1 MKKAY
6 IFLAEGFEEMEA
18 VTPLDLL
25 RRVGVDTKFVSV
37 SGEKSVTGS
46 HGITY
51 AADVLFEEADFTD
64 ADALILPGGMPGTL
78 NLQKHKGLTELLTDA
93 HGKGSLVCAIC
104 AAPMVLGGLGL
115 LQGRTATIYPGMEEH
130 LTGATPSKERVCADG
145 NVVTSRGPATA
156 IPFGLKI
163 VELLLGKETAD
174 GLAED
179 VVYTV

>member
-25 RRVGVDTKFVSV
+25 RRVGADAKFVSV
-37 SGEKSVTGS
+37 SGQKTVTGS
-46 HGITY
+46 HGIVYT
-51 AADVLFEEADFTD
+51 ADVLFEETDFSD

-78 NLQKHKGLTELLTDA
+78 NLQKHEGLAKLLADA
-93 HGKGSLVCAIC
+93 HGKGKLVCAIC
-104 AAPMVLGGLGL
+104 AAPMVLGSLDIL
-115 LQGRTATIYPGMEEH
+115 DGRKATIYPGMEEH
-130 LTGATPSKERVCADG
+130 LTGAVPSKERVCADG

-156 IPFGLKI
+156 LPFGLKI
-163 VELLLGKETAD
+163 VEMLMGKETAD

-179 VVYTV
+179 VVYAG